1 MRNSGAK
8 VISLKGATYYAI
20 GTTVRYICENILRD
34 SGSLMT
40 VSGLMKGQYGM
51 EDVCLSL
58 PCTVGASGIREFLEP
73 PLTAEETAKL
83 LHSAEVLKSTISS
96 LEI

>member
-1 MRNSGAK
+1 MEMGREAGK
-8 VISLKGATYYAI
+8 LVEMCI
-20 GTTVRYICENILRD
+20 RD
-34 SGSLMT
+34 R
-40 VSGLMKGQYGM
+40 YGM